1 MGGTFRKDAH
11 NNEVCYLI
19 WGIHFHSALYLLYRE
34 YLFSKRG
41 TQMSKKAIFLP
52 SLLLILSFILSAC
65 IGLLPLEEEPVTGEF
80 GPKTSLQEQ
89 QAKTFEAL
97 WKHLEDNYIYFE
109 TAEVDWKTL
118 HDKYLDRI
126 NTGLTADEFNN
137 LMNELGVELPAG
149 SLAYETRAERIQAD
163 TGDTSAYEGIGA
175 FVGFSEDP
183 EPHIILLSV
192 IEGSPAEQ
200 AGLKAHDS
208 ILEIDGTPIQVEE
221 GITAV
226 NRVKG
231 PAGSSVT
238 LSIQSPGSPERSIDV
253 KRGKLTSSG
262 KLEASNVGGK
272 NYGYLLF
279 PPIGYGTL
287 ADDVTKSLQT
297 FTTNRTL
304 EGVILDLRIAGS
316 TRGWP
321 LEDLYTMF
329 YHGAMG
335 EFYNRDKKQL
345 VEIKGQDVFSSQKV
359 PLIILVGQNTTGFPE
374 ILAGSLQ
381 MHKRATVIG
390 ETTPGAIETSSSY
403 YLPDGSE
410 VFIETTS
417 FVLPNGDEI
426 GTTGVVP
433 DISLQQGWD
442 EVLPNNDPVLDRAIQ
457 YLDEQK

>member
-1 MGGTFRKDAH
+1 
-11 NNEVCYLI
+11 
-19 WGIHFHSALYLLYRE
+19 
-34 YLFSKRG
+34 
-41 TQMSKKAIFLP
+41 MSKKAIFIP

-65 IGLLPLEEEPVTGEF
+65 IGLLPLEDEPVSGEF

-89 QAKTFEAL
+89 QIKTFEAL

-109 TAEVDWKTL
+109 TANVDWKTL
-118 HDKYLDRI
+118 HDKYLEQI
-126 NTGLTADEFNN
+126 NSGLTADKFTD
-137 LMNELGVELPAG
+137 LMNELGTELPAG
-149 SLAYETRAERIQAD
+149 SLTYETRAERIEAD
-163 TGDTSAYEGIGA
+163 TGDTSSYEGIGA
-175 FVGFSEDP
+175 FVGFSKDP

-192 IEGSPAEQ
+192 MEGSPAEK

-208 ILEIDGTPIQVEE
+208 ILGIDGTPIQLEE
-221 GITAV
+221 GITAI

-238 LSIQSPGSPERSIDV
+238 LNIQSPGSAERLIDV
-253 KRGKLTSSG
+253 KRGKLTSTG
-262 KLEASNVGGK
+262 KLEASNIDGT

-279 PPIGYGTL
+279 PPVGYSTL
-287 ADDVTKSLQT
+287 ANDVTKSLQT
-297 FTTNRTL
+297 FTTNRIL

-329 YHGAMG
+329 SNGAMG
-335 EFYNRDKKQL
+335 EFYNREKKQV
-345 VEIKGQDVFSSQKV
+345 VEVKGQDVLGSQKV
-359 PLIILVGQNTTGFPE
+359 PLVILVGQNTSGSPE

-390 ETTPGAIETSSSY
+390 ETTPGAVEAASSY

-417 FVLPNGDEI
+417 FVLPNGDEL
-426 GTTGVVP
+426 GTTGVTP
-433 DISLQQGWD
+433 DISLQEGWD

-457 YLDEQK
+457 YLDEQQ

>member
-1 MGGTFRKDAH
+1 
-11 NNEVCYLI
+11 
-19 WGIHFHSALYLLYRE
+19 
-34 YLFSKRG
+34 
-41 TQMSKKAIFLP
+41 MSKKAIVLP
-52 SLLLILSFILSAC
+52 SLLLMLSFILSAC
-65 IGLLPLEEEPVTGEF
+65 IGLLPLEEEPVSGEF

-89 QAKTFEAL
+89 QVKTFEAL
-97 WKHLEDNYIYFE
+97 WKNLEDNYIYFE
-109 TAEVDWKTL
+109 TADVDWKAL
-118 HDKYLDRI
+118 HNKYLEQV
-126 NTGLTADEFNN
+126 NSGLTADEFNN
-137 LMNELGVELPAG
+137 LMKELGADLPVG
-149 SLAYETRAERIQAD
+149 SLAYETRAERIEAD
-163 TGDTSAYEGIGA
+163 TGDTSSYEGIGA

-192 IEGSPAEQ
+192 IEGSPAEK

-221 GITAV
+221 GITAI

-238 LSIQSPGSPERSIDV
+238 LSIQSPGSAERSIDV
-253 KRGKLTSSG
+253 KRGKLTSTG
-262 KLEASNVGGK
+262 KLEASNIQGT

-279 PPIGYGTL
+279 PPIGYSTL

-329 YHGAMG
+329 YRGAMG
-335 EFYNRDKKQL
+335 EFYNREKKQV
-345 VEIKGQDVFSSQKV
+345 VEVKGQDVVGSQKV
-359 PLIILVGQNTTGFPE
+359 PLVILVGQNTSGSPE

-381 MHKRATVIG
+381 MHKRAALIG
-390 ETTPGAIETSSSY
+390 ETTPGAVETSSAY

-417 FVLPNGDEI
+417 FILPNGDEL
-426 GTTGVVP
+426 GTTGVIP

-442 EVLPNNDPVLDRAIQ
+442 EVLPNKDPVLDRAIQ
-457 YLDEQK
+457 YLDEQQ

>member
-1 MGGTFRKDAH
+1 
-11 NNEVCYLI
+11 
-19 WGIHFHSALYLLYRE
+19 
-34 YLFSKRG
+34 
-41 TQMSKKAIFLP
+41 MSKKAIFLP
-52 SLLLILSFILSAC
+52 FLLLIISFILSAC
-65 IGLLPLEEEPVTGEF
+65 IGLLPLEEEPTNGNF
-80 GPKTSLQEQ
+80 GPKTSPQEQ
-89 QAKTFEAL
+89 QIRTFESL

-109 TAEVDWKTL
+109 TADVDWNSL
-118 HDKYLDRI
+118 HDKYLEQI
-126 NTGLTADEFNN
+126 NTGLTADEFTS
-137 LMNELGVELPAG
+137 LMKDLGTELPAG
-149 SLAYETRAERIQAD
+149 SLAYETRAERIDAD
-163 TGDTSAYEGIGA
+163 TVDTSSYEGIGA
-175 FVGFSEDP
+175 FVGFSKDP
-183 EPHIILLSV
+183 EPHIVLLAV
-192 IEGSPAEQ
+192 MDGSPAEQ

-208 ILEIDGTPIQVEE
+208 ILEIDGTPIQLDE

-226 NRVKG
+226 NRVRG

-238 LSIQSPGSPERSIDV
+238 LSIQSPGSSEHSIDV
-253 KRGKLTSSG
+253 KRGKLTSTG
-262 KLEASNVGGK
+262 KLEATSITGT

-279 PPIGYGTL
+279 PPVAYSTL
-287 ADDVTKSLQT
+287 LDDVTKSLQT

-304 EGVILDLRIAGS
+304 DGVILDLRITGS

-321 LEDLYTMF
+321 LEDLFNMF
-329 YHGAMG
+329 YRGALG
-335 EFYNRDKKQL
+335 EFYNRDKKQS
-345 VEIKGQDVFSSQKV
+345 VEVKGQDVSNSQKV

-410 VFIETTS
+410 AIIETTS
-417 FVLPNGDEI
+417 FVLPNGDAL

-442 EVLPNNDPVLDRAIQ
+442 EVLPNRDPVLDRAIQ